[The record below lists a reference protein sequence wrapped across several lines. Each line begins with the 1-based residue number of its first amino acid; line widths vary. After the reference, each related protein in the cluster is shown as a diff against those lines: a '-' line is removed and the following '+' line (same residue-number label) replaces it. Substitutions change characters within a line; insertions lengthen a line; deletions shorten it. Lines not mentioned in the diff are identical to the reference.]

1 MDRQT
6 WMYNISHVEEDYILG
21 VNDFILCALKH
32 QEKKEKELGYKDSI
46 PCPCQICGNM
56 KFFSNVSIVQD
67 HLFRHGFKK
76 NYTKWIWHGEAID
89 SGGTSGR
96 NKENEGDNYLASLDP
111 IGIPRSRH
119 EGRLEGHGKRR
130 ILGIDDVVDED
141 EYNQFDENP
150 PFSTG
155 LPTTYEDDNF
165 DKHYTRNDHD
175 EGMWID

>member
-46 PCPCQICGNM
+46 SCPCQICGNM

-96 NKENEGDNYLASLDP
+96 NKENEGDSMTNNKEDEMGNDRVQEMIKDVEDQFIHQSD
-111 IGIPRSRH
+111 I
-119 EGRLEGHGKRR
+119 LENLM
-130 ILGIDDVVDED
+130 LGIYDLDFV
-141 EYNQFDENP
+141 Q
-150 PFSTG
+150 
-155 LPTTYEDDNF
+155 
-165 DKHYTRNDHD
+165 
-175 EGMWID
+175 MA

>member
-96 NKENEGDNYLASLDP
+96 NKENEGDS
-111 IGIPRSRH
+111 
-119 EGRLEGHGKRR
+119 KRR

>member
-1 MDRQT
+1 M
-6 WMYNISHVEEDYILG
+6 ISPRAEILDKAHLFVLQHMTEVNAYLEEHVT
-21 VNDFILCALKH
+21 
-32 QEKKEKELGYKDSI
+32 
-46 PCPCQICGNM
+46 QICQMHPSKNRKWVLNEHNRSFGEWFKERVM
-56 KFFSNVSIVQD
+56 SLISQTPSLISNTVQ
-67 HLFRHGFKK
+67 
-76 NYTKWIWHGEAID
+76 W
-89 SGGTSGR
+89 
-96 NKENEGDNYLASLDP
+96 LAYGPGVLV
-111 IGIPRSRH
+111 RSY
-119 EGRLEGHGKRR
+119 ESKRR